1 MLAGKGGREPRLDLF
16 VYCYICDFL
25 MKRLSSLVLLLI
37 VFALLGETAVTSFCP
52 EVLTVAVASADL
64 SEESAEEDEPG
75 EDDKVVGKPEGT
87 VLGLDRSSPVSILHV
102 MPLQTTDAEIVAPPP
117 QA

>member
-1 MLAGKGGREPRLDLF
+1 MEPRLDLF
-16 VYCYICDFL
+16 VYCYICHFL

-52 EVLTVAVASADL
+52 EMLTIAVASADL

-75 EDDKVVGKPEGT
+75 EDDKVAGKPDGT
-87 VLGLDRSSPVSILHV
+87 VVSLDQTSSLSILRV
-102 MPLQTTDAEIVAPPP
+102 MPLQSADAEIVAPPP

>member
-1 MLAGKGGREPRLDLF
+1 
-16 VYCYICDFL
+16 

-37 VFALLGETAVTSFCP
+37 VFALLGKTAVTSFCP

-75 EDDKVVGKPEGT
+75 EDDKVVGKQEGAISS
-87 VLGLDRSSPVSILHV
+87 LDQSPSLSILHV
-102 MPLQTTDAEIVAPPP
+102 MPLQSADAEIVAPPP